1 MTDPG
6 ALAPDSNAFV
16 QPFEI
21 ISLSPVEFSILEE
34 SLRHAGAR
42 NSMRALA
49 VDVRKLIVALQ
60 RTKGPDLY
68 RFVLSPSDPEAG
80 SGVCVDD
87 LQQVAWSEY
96 LGNMESTS
104 AWGSHLEIQSAA
116 MLFEA
121 KIYIWELR
129 SAGYVFHSV
138 HGSGKQVWHFG
149 FESERHYHFML
160 HGSDHEGMR
169 NLVVHLG
176 SAPSITRTTPYRGS
190 SEALLIGVCGD
201 GHCLFSTIAM
211 AALACA
217 HPLVASHH
225 GKRPK
230 SLQMNELPH
239 LAENKYIKINNAD
252 ILSSDLAANAE
263 LLDLCQVSGH
273 PLGEGSVVSDATPAS
288 LMMLS
293 AAAAAHSGIAKL
305 HKDIVW
311 VFHLLL
317 LDRWTYCGARWKA
330 EAIRRASSAGLRL
343 KVTRSLPSSF
353 DGFTH
358 VTCDGT
364 TSCGDVE
371 KALGSNSVNLV
382 IVVDSQHLEEP
393 LVQLPVDFQLVN
405 VHGVTRRYTLYVRV
419 HRVQHPPSPRQID
432 VPSRSFNATSANIL
446 PTNVG
451 RSAPPKFD
459 VQIKDGLNYTV
470 LPNVAATMRRPNGT
484 VTYIPGQQLRLQ
496 VAFHPGK
503 NLNIP
508 AIYRGIVQSGQSD
521 SVIVYSSGGKIGA
534 APPSQVRGYNKTT
547 TTTDKMTSEEIAEG
561 VRAWLMKEKEE
572 EDDVV
577 IRNLTDEFSNKV
589 HVS

>member
-6 ALAPDSNAFV
+6 ALAPDSSASV
-16 QPFEI
+16 RPFEI
-21 ISLSPVEFSILEE
+21 IPVSKVEFLILEE
-34 SLRHAGAR
+34 SLHLAGAR
-42 NSMRALA
+42 NSIRAVA
-49 VDVRKLIVALQ
+49 VDVRTLIVALQ

-68 RFVLSPSDPEAG
+68 RFVLSGSEPADG
-80 SGVCVDD
+80 SGVCLDD
-87 LQQVAWSEY
+87 LHQVAWSEY

-116 MLFEA
+116 VLFEA

-129 SAGYVFHSV
+129 STGYVFHSV

-176 SAPSITRTTPYRGS
+176 ASPCISRTTPYRGS

-201 GHCLFSTIAM
+201 GNCLFSTIAM
-211 AALACA
+211 AALACG
-217 HPLVASHH
+217 HPLVASHFQL
-225 GKRPK
+225 PD
-230 SLQMNELPH
+230 STLQLQELPH
-239 LAENKYIKINNAD
+239 LAEAQYMAINAE
-252 ILSSDLAANAE
+252 STTGQQAANAE
-263 LLDLCQVSGH
+263 MLHLCQVSGH
-273 PLGEGSVVSDATPAS
+273 PLGEGSVVSDATQAS

-311 VFHLLL
+311 VFHLL
-317 LDRWTYCGARWKA
+317 DRWTYCGARWKA
-330 EAIRRASSAGLRL
+330 EAIRRASSTGLRL
-343 KVTRSLPSSF
+343 KVTKSLPSSF

-371 KALGSNSVNLV
+371 KALGSNSVNLI
-382 IVVDSQHLEEP
+382 IVVDSQHLEEL

-405 VHGVTRRYTLYVRV
+405 VHGGTRRYALFMRV
-419 HRVQHPPSPRQID
+419 HRVQQSPSPRQIN
-432 VPSRSFNATSANIL
+432 VPSRNFNATSANIL

-451 RSAPPKFD
+451 RSAPPKFN
-459 VQIKDGLNYTV
+459 VQVIKDGLNYTV
-470 LPNVAATMRRPNGT
+470 LPNVAATMHRPHGT
-484 VTYIPGQQLRLQ
+484 VTYIPGQHLRLQ
-496 VAFHPGK
+496 VK
-503 NLNIP
+503 NAIMP

-521 SVIVYSSGGKIGA
+521 SVIVYSSRGKIGA
-534 APPSQVRGYNKTT
+534 APPSQVRGLNKNTT
-547 TTTDKMTSEEIAEG
+547 ATDKMTSEEIAEG

>member
-1 MTDPG
+1 VTDPG
-6 ALAPDSNAFV
+6 ALAPDSSASV
-16 QPFEI
+16 RPFEI
-21 ISLSPVEFSILEE
+21 IPVSKVEFLILEE
-34 SLRHAGAR
+34 SLHQAGAR
-42 NSMRALA
+42 NSIRALA
-49 VDVRKLIVALQ
+49 VDVRKRIVALQ

-68 RFVLSPSDPEAG
+68 RFVLSGSEPADG
-80 SGVCVDD
+80 SGVCLDD
-87 LQQVAWSEY
+87 LHQVAWSEY

-116 MLFEA
+116 VLFEA

-129 SAGYVFHSV
+129 STGYVFHSV

-149 FESERHYHFML
+149 FESERHYQFML

-176 SAPSITRTTPYRGS
+176 ASPCISRTTPYRGS

-201 GHCLFSTIAM
+201 GNCLFSTIAM
-211 AALACA
+211 AALACG
-217 HPLVASHH
+217 HPLVASHFQL
-225 GKRPK
+225 PD
-230 SLQMNELPH
+230 STLQLQELPH
-239 LAENKYIKINNAD
+239 LAEAQYMAINAE
-252 ILSSDLAANAE
+252 STTGQQAANAE
-263 LLDLCQVSGH
+263 MLHLCQVSGH
-273 PLGEGSVVSDATPAS
+273 PLGEGSVVSDATQAS

-311 VFHLLL
+311 VFHLL
-317 LDRWTYCGARWKA
+317 DRWTYCGARWKA
-330 EAIRRASSAGLRL
+330 EAIRRASSTGLRL
-343 KVTRSLPSSF
+343 KVTKSLPSSF

-371 KALGSNSVNLV
+371 KALGSNSVNLI
-382 IVVDSQHLEEP
+382 IVVDSQHLEEL

-405 VHGVTRRYTLYVRV
+405 VHGGTRRYALFMRV
-419 HRVQHPPSPRQID
+419 HRVQQSPSPRQIN
-432 VPSRSFNATSANIL
+432 VPSRNFNATSANIL

-451 RSAPPKFD
+451 RSAPPKFN
-459 VQIKDGLNYTV
+459 VQVIKDGLNYTV
-470 LPNVAATMRRPNGT
+470 LPNVAATMHRPNGT
-484 VTYIPGQQLRLQ
+484 VTYIPGQYLRLQ
-496 VAFHPGK
+496 VK
-503 NLNIP
+503 NAIMS

-521 SVIVYSSGGKIGA
+521 SVIVYSSRGKIGA
-534 APPSQVRGYNKTT
+534 APPSQVRGLNKNTT
-547 TTTDKMTSEEIAEG
+547 ATDKMTSEEIAEG

>member
-1 MTDPG
+1 VTDPG
-6 ALAPDSNAFV
+6 ALAPDSSASV
-16 QPFEI
+16 RPFEI
-21 ISLSPVEFSILEE
+21 IPVSKVEFLILEE
-34 SLRHAGAR
+34 SLHLAGAR
-42 NSMRALA
+42 NSIRALA
-49 VDVRKLIVALQ
+49 VDVRKRIVALQ

-68 RFVLSPSDPEAG
+68 RFVLSGSEPADG
-80 SGVCVDD
+80 SGVCLDD
-87 LQQVAWSEY
+87 LHQVAWSEY

-116 MLFEA
+116 VLFEA

-129 SAGYVFHSV
+129 STGYVFHSV

-176 SAPSITRTTPYRGS
+176 ASPCISRTTPYRGS

-201 GHCLFSTIAM
+201 GNCLFSTIAM
-211 AALACA
+211 AALACG
-217 HPLVASHH
+217 HPLVASHFQL
-225 GKRPK
+225 PD
-230 SLQMNELPH
+230 STLQLQELPH
-239 LAENKYIKINNAD
+239 LAEAQYMAINAE
-252 ILSSDLAANAE
+252 STTGQQAANAE
-263 LLDLCQVSGH
+263 MLHLCQVSGH
-273 PLGEGSVVSDATPAS
+273 PLGEGSVVSDATQAS

-311 VFHLLL
+311 VFHLL
-317 LDRWTYCGARWKA
+317 DRWTYCGARWKA
-330 EAIRRASSAGLRL
+330 EAIRRASSTGLRL
-343 KVTRSLPSSF
+343 KVTKSLPSSF

-371 KALGSNSVNLV
+371 KALGSNSVNLI
-382 IVVDSQHLEEP
+382 IVVDSQHLEEL

-405 VHGVTRRYTLYVRV
+405 VHGGTRRYALFMRV
-419 HRVQHPPSPRQID
+419 HRVQQSPSPRQIN
-432 VPSRSFNATSANIL
+432 VPSRNFNATSANIL

-451 RSAPPKFD
+451 RSAPPKFN
-459 VQIKDGLNYTV
+459 VQVIKDGLNYTV
-470 LPNVAATMRRPNGT
+470 LPNVAATMHRPNGT
-484 VTYIPGQQLRLQ
+484 VTYIPGQYLRLQ
-496 VAFHPGK
+496 VK
-503 NLNIP
+503 NAIMP

-521 SVIVYSSGGKIGA
+521 SVIVYSSRGKIGA
-534 APPSQVRGYNKTT
+534 APPSQVRGLNKNTT
-547 TTTDKMTSEEIAEG
+547 ATDKMTSEEIAEG

>member
-1 MTDPG
+1 VTDPG
-6 ALAPDSNAFV
+6 ALAPDSSASV
-16 QPFEI
+16 RPFEI
-21 ISLSPVEFSILEE
+21 IPVSQVEFLILEE
-34 SLRHAGAR
+34 SLHLAGAR
-42 NSMRALA
+42 NSIRAVA

-68 RFVLSPSDPEAG
+68 RFVLSGSEPADG
-80 SGVCVDD
+80 SGVCLDD
-87 LQQVAWSEY
+87 LHQVAWSEY

-116 MLFEA
+116 VLFEA

-129 SAGYVFHSV
+129 STGYVFHSV

-176 SAPSITRTTPYRGS
+176 ASPCISRTTPYRGS

-201 GHCLFSTIAM
+201 GNCLFSTIAM
-211 AALACA
+211 AALACG
-217 HPLVASHH
+217 HPLVASHFQL
-225 GKRPK
+225 PD
-230 SLQMNELPH
+230 STLQLQELPH
-239 LAENKYIKINNAD
+239 LAEAQYMAINAE
-252 ILSSDLAANAE
+252 STTGQQAANAE
-263 LLDLCQVSGH
+263 MLHLCQISGH
-273 PLGEGSVVSDATPAS
+273 PLGEGSVVSDATQAS

-311 VFHLLL
+311 VFHLL
-317 LDRWTYCGARWKA
+317 DRWTYCGARWKA
-330 EAIRRASSAGLRL
+330 EAIRRASSTGLRL
-343 KVTRSLPSSF
+343 KVTKSLPSSF

-371 KALGSNSVNLV
+371 KALGSNSVNLI
-382 IVVDSQHLEEP
+382 IVVDSQHLEEL

-405 VHGVTRRYTLYVRV
+405 VHGGTRRYALFMRV
-419 HRVQHPPSPRQID
+419 HRVQQSPSPRQIN
-432 VPSRSFNATSANIL
+432 VPSRNFNATSANIL

-451 RSAPPKFD
+451 PGRSAPPKFN
-459 VQIKDGLNYTV
+459 VQVIKDGLNYTV
-470 LPNVAATMRRPNGT
+470 LPNVAATMHRPNGT
-484 VTYIPGQQLRLQ
+484 VTYIPGQYLRLQ
-496 VAFHPGK
+496 VK
-503 NLNIP
+503 NAIMP

-521 SVIVYSSGGKIGA
+521 SVIVYSSRGKIGA
-534 APPSQVRGYNKTT
+534 APPSQVRGLNKNTT
-547 TTTDKMTSEEIAEG
+547 ATDKMTSEEIAEG

>member
-6 ALAPDSNAFV
+6 ALAPDSSASV
-16 QPFEI
+16 RPFEI
-21 ISLSPVEFSILEE
+21 IPVSKVEFLILEE
-34 SLRHAGAR
+34 SLHLAGAR
-42 NSMRALA
+42 NSIRALA
-49 VDVRKLIVALQ
+49 VDVRKRIVALQ

-68 RFVLSPSDPEAG
+68 RFVLSGSEPADG
-80 SGVCVDD
+80 SGVCLDD
-87 LQQVAWSEY
+87 LHQVAWSEY

-116 MLFEA
+116 VLFEA

-129 SAGYVFHSV
+129 STGYVFHSV

-176 SAPSITRTTPYRGS
+176 ASPCISRTTPYRGR

-201 GHCLFSTIAM
+201 GNCLFSTIAM
-211 AALACA
+211 AALACG
-217 HPLVASHH
+217 HPLVASHFQL
-225 GKRPK
+225 PD
-230 SLQMNELPH
+230 STLQLQELPH
-239 LAENKYIKINNAD
+239 LAEAQYMAINAE
-252 ILSSDLAANAE
+252 STTGQQAANAE
-263 LLDLCQVSGH
+263 MLHLCQISGH
-273 PLGEGSVVSDATPAS
+273 PLGEGSVVSDATQAS

-311 VFHLLL
+311 VFHLL
-317 LDRWTYCGARWKA
+317 DRWTYCGARWKA
-330 EAIRRASSAGLRL
+330 EAIRRASSTGLRL
-343 KVTRSLPSSF
+343 KVTKSLPSSF

-371 KALGSNSVNLV
+371 KALGSNSVNLI
-382 IVVDSQHLEEP
+382 IVVDSQHLEEL

-405 VHGVTRRYTLYVRV
+405 VHGGTRRYALFMRV
-419 HRVQHPPSPRQID
+419 HRVQQSPSPRQIN
-432 VPSRSFNATSANIL
+432 VPSRNFNATSANIL

-451 RSAPPKFD
+451 PGRSAPPKFN
-459 VQIKDGLNYTV
+459 VQVIKDGLNYTV
-470 LPNVAATMRRPNGT
+470 LPNVAATMHRPNGT
-484 VTYIPGQQLRLQ
+484 VTYIPGQYLRLQ
-496 VAFHPGK
+496 VK
-503 NLNIP
+503 NAIMS

-521 SVIVYSSGGKIGA
+521 SVIVYSSRGKIGA
-534 APPSQVRGYNKTT
+534 APPSQVRGLNKNTT
-547 TTTDKMTSEEIAEG
+547 ATDKMTSEEIAEG

>member
-6 ALAPDSNAFV
+6 ALAPDSSASV
-16 QPFEI
+16 RPFEI
-21 ISLSPVEFSILEE
+21 IPVSQVEFLILEE
-34 SLRHAGAR
+34 SLHLAGAR
-42 NSMRALA
+42 NSIRALA
-49 VDVRKLIVALQ
+49 VDVRKRIVALQ

-68 RFVLSPSDPEAG
+68 RFVLSGSEPADG
-80 SGVCVDD
+80 SGVCLDD
-87 LQQVAWSEY
+87 LHQVAWSEY

-116 MLFEA
+116 VLFEA

-129 SAGYVFHSV
+129 STGYVFHSV

-176 SAPSITRTTPYRGS
+176 AAPCISRTTPYRGS

-201 GHCLFSTIAM
+201 GNCLFSTIAM
-211 AALACA
+211 AALACG
-217 HPLVASHH
+217 HPLVASHFQL
-225 GKRPK
+225 PD
-230 SLQMNELPH
+230 STLQLQELPH
-239 LAENKYIKINNAD
+239 LAEAQYMAINAE
-252 ILSSDLAANAE
+252 STTGQQAANAE
-263 LLDLCQVSGH
+263 MLHLCQVSGH
-273 PLGEGSVVSDATPAS
+273 PLGEGSVVSDATQAS

-311 VFHLLL
+311 VFHLL
-317 LDRWTYCGARWKA
+317 DRWTYCGARWKA
-330 EAIRRASSAGLRL
+330 EAIRRASSTGLRL
-343 KVTRSLPSSF
+343 KVTKSLPSSF

-371 KALGSNSVNLV
+371 KALGSNSVNLI
-382 IVVDSQHLEEP
+382 IVVDSQHLEEL

-405 VHGVTRRYTLYVRV
+405 VHGGTRRYALFMRV
-419 HRVQHPPSPRQID
+419 HRVQQSPSPRQIN
-432 VPSRSFNATSANIL
+432 VPSRNFNATSANIL

-451 RSAPPKFD
+451 RSAPPKFN
-459 VQIKDGLNYTV
+459 VQVIKDGLNYTV
-470 LPNVAATMRRPNGT
+470 LPNVAATMHRPNGT
-484 VTYIPGQQLRLQ
+484 VTYIPGQYLRLQ
-496 VAFHPGK
+496 VK
-503 NLNIP
+503 NAIMS

-521 SVIVYSSGGKIGA
+521 SVIVYSSRGKIGA
-534 APPSQVRGYNKTT
+534 APPSQVRGLNKNTT
-547 TTTDKMTSEEIAEG
+547 ATDKMTSEEIAEG

>member
-6 ALAPDSNAFV
+6 ALAPDSSASV
-16 QPFEI
+16 RPFEI
-21 ISLSPVEFSILEE
+21 IPVSQVEFLILEE
-34 SLRHAGAR
+34 SLHLAGAR
-42 NSMRALA
+42 NSIRALA
-49 VDVRKLIVALQ
+49 VDVRKRIVALQ

-68 RFVLSPSDPEAG
+68 RFVLSGSEPADG
-80 SGVCVDD
+80 SGVCLDD
-87 LQQVAWSEY
+87 LHQVAWSEY

-116 MLFEA
+116 VLFEA

-129 SAGYVFHSV
+129 STGYVFHSV

-149 FESERHYHFML
+149 FESERHYHFVL

-176 SAPSITRTTPYRGS
+176 ASPCISRTTPYRGS

-201 GHCLFSTIAM
+201 GNCLFSTIAM
-211 AALACA
+211 AALACG
-217 HPLVASHH
+217 HPLVASHFQL
-225 GKRPK
+225 PD
-230 SLQMNELPH
+230 STLQLQELPH
-239 LAENKYIKINNAD
+239 LAEAQYMAINAE
-252 ILSSDLAANAE
+252 STTGQQAANAE
-263 LLDLCQVSGH
+263 MLHLCQVSGH
-273 PLGEGSVVSDATPAS
+273 PLGEGSVVSDATQAS

-311 VFHLLL
+311 VFHLL
-317 LDRWTYCGARWKA
+317 DRWTYCGARWKA
-330 EAIRRASSAGLRL
+330 EAIRRASSTGLRL
-343 KVTRSLPSSF
+343 KVTKSLPSSF

-382 IVVDSQHLEEP
+382 IVVDSQHLEEL

-405 VHGVTRRYTLYVRV
+405 VHGGTRRYALFMRV
-419 HRVQHPPSPRQID
+419 HRVQQSPSPRQIN
-432 VPSRSFNATSANIL
+432 VPSRNFNATSANIL

-451 RSAPPKFD
+451 RSAPPKFN
-459 VQIKDGLNYTV
+459 VQVIKDGLNYTV
-470 LPNVAATMRRPNGT
+470 LPNVAATMHRPNGT
-484 VTYIPGQQLRLQ
+484 VTYIPGQYLRLQ
-496 VAFHPGK
+496 VK
-503 NLNIP
+503 NAIMP

-521 SVIVYSSGGKIGA
+521 SVIVYSSRGKIGA
-534 APPSQVRGYNKTT
+534 APPSQVRGLNKNTT
-547 TTTDKMTSEEIAEG
+547 ATDKMTSEEIAEG

>member
-6 ALAPDSNAFV
+6 ALAPDSSASV
-16 QPFEI
+16 RPFEI
-21 ISLSPVEFSILEE
+21 IPVSKVEFLILEE
-34 SLRHAGAR
+34 SLHLAGAR
-42 NSMRALA
+42 NSIRALA
-49 VDVRKLIVALQ
+49 VDVRKRIVALQ

-68 RFVLSPSDPEAG
+68 RFVLSGSEPADG
-80 SGVCVDD
+80 SGVCLDD
-87 LQQVAWSEY
+87 LHQVAWSEY

-116 MLFEA
+116 VLFEA

-129 SAGYVFHSV
+129 STGYVFHSV

-176 SAPSITRTTPYRGS
+176 ASPCISRTTPYRGS

-201 GHCLFSTIAM
+201 GNCLFSTIAM
-211 AALACA
+211 AALACG
-217 HPLVASHH
+217 HPLVASHFQL
-225 GKRPK
+225 PD
-230 SLQMNELPH
+230 STLQLQELPH
-239 LAENKYIKINNAD
+239 LAEAQYMAINAE
-252 ILSSDLAANAE
+252 STTGQQAANAE
-263 LLDLCQVSGH
+263 MLHLCQVSGH
-273 PLGEGSVVSDATPAS
+273 PLGEGSVVSDATQAS

-311 VFHLLL
+311 VFHLL
-317 LDRWTYCGARWKA
+317 DRWTYCGARWKA
-330 EAIRRASSAGLRL
+330 EAIRRASSTGLRL
-343 KVTRSLPSSF
+343 KVTKSLPSSF

-371 KALGSNSVNLV
+371 KALGSNSVNLI
-382 IVVDSQHLEEP
+382 IVVDSQHLEEL

-405 VHGVTRRYTLYVRV
+405 VHSGTRRYALFMRV
-419 HRVQHPPSPRQID
+419 HRVQQSPSPRQIN
-432 VPSRSFNATSANIL
+432 VPSRNFNATSANIL

-451 RSAPPKFD
+451 RSAPPKFN
-459 VQIKDGLNYTV
+459 VQVIKDGLNYTV
-470 LPNVAATMRRPNGT
+470 LPNVAATMHRPNGT
-484 VTYIPGQQLRLQ
+484 VTYIPGQYLRLQ
-496 VAFHPGK
+496 VQNA
-503 NLNIP
+503 IMP

-521 SVIVYSSGGKIGA
+521 SVIVYSSRGKIGA
-534 APPSQVRGYNKTT
+534 APPSQVRGLNKNTT
-547 TTTDKMTSEEIAEG
+547 ATDNMTSEEIAEG

>member
-6 ALAPDSNAFV
+6 ALAPDSSASV
-16 QPFEI
+16 RPFEI
-21 ISLSPVEFSILEE
+21 IPVSQVEFLILEE
-34 SLRHAGAR
+34 SLHLAGAR
-42 NSMRALA
+42 NSIRALA
-49 VDVRKLIVALQ
+49 VDVRKRIVALQ

-68 RFVLSPSDPEAG
+68 RFVLSGSEPADG
-80 SGVCVDD
+80 SGVCLDD
-87 LQQVAWSEY
+87 LHQVAWSEY

-116 MLFEA
+116 VLFEA

-129 SAGYVFHSV
+129 STGYVFHSV

-176 SAPSITRTTPYRGS
+176 ASPCISRTTPYRGS

-201 GHCLFSTIAM
+201 GNCLFSTIAM
-211 AALACA
+211 AALACG
-217 HPLVASHH
+217 HPLVASHFQL
-225 GKRPK
+225 PD
-230 SLQMNELPH
+230 STLQLQELPH
-239 LAENKYIKINNAD
+239 LAEAQYMAINAE
-252 ILSSDLAANAE
+252 STTGQQAANAE
-263 LLDLCQVSGH
+263 MLHLCQISGH
-273 PLGEGSVVSDATPAS
+273 PLGEGSVVSDATQAS

-311 VFHLLL
+311 VFHLL
-317 LDRWTYCGARWKA
+317 DRWTYCGARWKA
-330 EAIRRASSAGLRL
+330 EAIRRASSTGLRL
-343 KVTRSLPSSF
+343 KVTKSLPSSF

-371 KALGSNSVNLV
+371 KALGSNSVNLI
-382 IVVDSQHLEEP
+382 IVVDSQHLEEL

-405 VHGVTRRYTLYVRV
+405 VHGGTRRYALFMRV
-419 HRVQHPPSPRQID
+419 HRVQQSPSPRQIN
-432 VPSRSFNATSANIL
+432 VPSRNFNATSANIL

-451 RSAPPKFD
+451 PGRSAPPKFN
-459 VQIKDGLNYTV
+459 VQVIKDGLNYTV
-470 LPNVAATMRRPNGT
+470 LPNVAATMHRPNGT
-484 VTYIPGQQLRLQ
+484 VTYIPGQYLRLQ
-496 VAFHPGK
+496 VK
-503 NLNIP
+503 NAIMS

-521 SVIVYSSGGKIGA
+521 SVIVYSSRGKIGA
-534 APPSQVRGYNKTT
+534 APPSQVRGLNKNTT
-547 TTTDKMTSEEIAEG
+547 ATDKMTSEEIAEG

>member
-6 ALAPDSNAFV
+6 ALAPDSSASV
-16 QPFEI
+16 RPFEI
-21 ISLSPVEFSILEE
+21 IPVSKVEFLILEE
-34 SLRHAGAR
+34 SLHLAGAR
-42 NSMRALA
+42 NSIRALA
-49 VDVRKLIVALQ
+49 VDVRKRIVALQ

-68 RFVLSPSDPEAG
+68 RFVLSGSEPADG
-80 SGVCVDD
+80 SGVCLDD
-87 LQQVAWSEY
+87 LHQVAWSEY

-116 MLFEA
+116 VLFEA

-129 SAGYVFHSV
+129 STGYVFHSV

-176 SAPSITRTTPYRGS
+176 ASPCISRTTPYRGS

-201 GHCLFSTIAM
+201 GNCLFSTIAM
-211 AALACA
+211 AALACG
-217 HPLVASHH
+217 HPLVASHFQL
-225 GKRPK
+225 PD
-230 SLQMNELPH
+230 STLQLQELPH
-239 LAENKYIKINNAD
+239 LAEAQYMAINAE
-252 ILSSDLAANAE
+252 STTGQQAANAE
-263 LLDLCQVSGH
+263 MLHLCQVSGH
-273 PLGEGSVVSDATPAS
+273 PLGEGSVVSDATQAS

-311 VFHLLL
+311 VFHLL
-317 LDRWTYCGARWKA
+317 DRWTYCGARWKA
-330 EAIRRASSAGLRL
+330 EAIRRASSTGLRL
-343 KVTRSLPSSF
+343 KVTKSLPSSF

-371 KALGSNSVNLV
+371 KALGSNSVNLI
-382 IVVDSQHLEEP
+382 IVVDSQHLEEL

-405 VHGVTRRYTLYVRV
+405 VHGGTRRYALFMRV
-419 HRVQHPPSPRQID
+419 HRVQQSPSPRQIN
-432 VPSRSFNATSANIL
+432 VPSRNFNATSANIL

-451 RSAPPKFD
+451 PGRSAPPKFN
-459 VQIKDGLNYTV
+459 VQVIKDGLNYTV
-470 LPNVAATMRRPNGT
+470 LPNVAATMHRPNGT
-484 VTYIPGQQLRLQ
+484 VTYIPGQYLRLQ
-496 VAFHPGK
+496 VK
-503 NLNIP
+503 NAIMS

-521 SVIVYSSGGKIGA
+521 SVIVYSSRGKIGA
-534 APPSQVRGYNKTT
+534 APPSQVRGLNKNTT
-547 TTTDKMTSEEIAEG
+547 ATDKMTSEEIAEG

>member
-6 ALAPDSNAFV
+6 ALAPDSSASV
-16 QPFEI
+16 RPFEI
-21 ISLSPVEFSILEE
+21 IPVSKVEFLILEE
-34 SLRHAGAR
+34 SLHLAGAR
-42 NSMRALA
+42 NSIRAVA

-68 RFVLSPSDPEAG
+68 RFVLSGSEPADG
-80 SGVCVDD
+80 SGVCLDD
-87 LQQVAWSEY
+87 LHQVAWSEY

-116 MLFEA
+116 VLFEA

-129 SAGYVFHSV
+129 STGYVFHSV

-176 SAPSITRTTPYRGS
+176 ASPCISRTTPYRGS

-201 GHCLFSTIAM
+201 GNCLFSTIAM
-211 AALACA
+211 AALACG
-217 HPLVASHH
+217 HPLVASHFQL
-225 GKRPK
+225 PD
-230 SLQMNELPH
+230 STLQLQELPH
-239 LAENKYIKINNAD
+239 LAEAQYMAINAE
-252 ILSSDLAANAE
+252 STTGQQAANAE
-263 LLDLCQVSGH
+263 MLHLCQVSGH
-273 PLGEGSVVSDATPAS
+273 PLGEGSVVSDATQAS

-311 VFHLLL
+311 VFHLL
-317 LDRWTYCGARWKA
+317 DRWTYCGARWKA
-330 EAIRRASSAGLRL
+330 EAIRRASSTGLRL
-343 KVTRSLPSSF
+343 KVTKSLPSSF

-371 KALGSNSVNLV
+371 KALGSNSVNLI
-382 IVVDSQHLEEP
+382 IVVDSQHLEEL

-405 VHGVTRRYTLYVRV
+405 VHGGTRRYALFMRV
-419 HRVQHPPSPRQID
+419 HRVQQSPSPRQIN
-432 VPSRSFNATSANIL
+432 VPSRNFNATSANIL

-451 RSAPPKFD
+451 RSAPPKFN
-459 VQIKDGLNYTV
+459 VQVIKDGLNYTV
-470 LPNVAATMRRPNGT
+470 LPNVAATMHRPNGT
-484 VTYIPGQQLRLQ
+484 VTYIPGQYLRLQ
-496 VAFHPGK
+496 VK
-503 NLNIP
+503 NAIMP

-521 SVIVYSSGGKIGA
+521 SVIVYSSRGKIGA
-534 APPSQVRGYNKTT
+534 APPSQVRGLNKNTT
-547 TTTDKMTSEEIAEG
+547 ATDKMTSEEIAEG

>member
-6 ALAPDSNAFV
+6 ALAPDSSASV
-16 QPFEI
+16 RPFEI
-21 ISLSPVEFSILEE
+21 IPVSQVEFLILEE
-34 SLRHAGAR
+34 SLHLAGAR
-42 NSMRALA
+42 NSIRALA
-49 VDVRKLIVALQ
+49 VDVRKRIVALQ

-68 RFVLSPSDPEAG
+68 RFVLSGSEPADG
-80 SGVCVDD
+80 SGVCLDD
-87 LQQVAWSEY
+87 LHQVAWSEY

-116 MLFEA
+116 VLFEA

-129 SAGYVFHSV
+129 STGYVFHSV

-176 SAPSITRTTPYRGS
+176 ASPCISRTTPYRGS

-201 GHCLFSTIAM
+201 GNCLFSTIAM
-211 AALACA
+211 AALACG
-217 HPLVASHH
+217 HPLVASHFQL
-225 GKRPK
+225 PD
-230 SLQMNELPH
+230 STLQLQELPH
-239 LAENKYIKINNAD
+239 LAEAQYMAINAE
-252 ILSSDLAANAE
+252 STTGQQAANAE
-263 LLDLCQVSGH
+263 MLHLCQVSGH
-273 PLGEGSVVSDATPAS
+273 PLGEGSVVSDATQAS

-311 VFHLLL
+311 VFHLL
-317 LDRWTYCGARWKA
+317 DRWTYCGARWKA
-330 EAIRRASSAGLRL
+330 EAIRRASSTGLRL
-343 KVTRSLPSSF
+343 KVTKSLPSSF

-371 KALGSNSVNLV
+371 KALGSNSVNLI
-382 IVVDSQHLEEP
+382 IVVDSQHLEEL

-405 VHGVTRRYTLYVRV
+405 VHGGTRRYALFMRV
-419 HRVQHPPSPRQID
+419 HRVQQSPSPRQIN
-432 VPSRSFNATSANIL
+432 VPSRNFNATSANIL

-451 RSAPPKFD
+451 RSAPPKFN
-459 VQIKDGLNYTV
+459 VQVIKDGLNYTV
-470 LPNVAATMRRPNGT
+470 LPNVAATMHRPNGT
-484 VTYIPGQQLRLQ
+484 VTYIPGQYLRLQ
-496 VAFHPGK
+496 VK
-503 NLNIP
+503 NAIMS

-521 SVIVYSSGGKIGA
+521 SVIVYSSRGKIGA
-534 APPSQVRGYNKTT
+534 APPSQVRGLNKNTT
-547 TTTDKMTSEEIAEG
+547 ATDKMTSEEIAEG

>member
-6 ALAPDSNAFV
+6 ALAPDSSASV
-16 QPFEI
+16 RPFEI
-21 ISLSPVEFSILEE
+21 IPVSKVEFLILEE
-34 SLRHAGAR
+34 SLHLAGAR
-42 NSMRALA
+42 NSIRALA
-49 VDVRKLIVALQ
+49 VDVRKRIVALQ

-68 RFVLSPSDPEAG
+68 RFVLSGSEPADG
-80 SGVCVDD
+80 SGVCLDD
-87 LQQVAWSEY
+87 LHQVAWSEY

-116 MLFEA
+116 VLFEA

-129 SAGYVFHSV
+129 STGYVFHSV

-176 SAPSITRTTPYRGS
+176 ASPCISRTTPYRGS

-201 GHCLFSTIAM
+201 GNCLFSTIAM
-211 AALACA
+211 AALACG
-217 HPLVASHH
+217 HPLVASHFQL
-225 GKRPK
+225 PD
-230 SLQMNELPH
+230 STLQLQELPH
-239 LAENKYIKINNAD
+239 LAEAQYMAINAE
-252 ILSSDLAANAE
+252 STTGQQAANAE
-263 LLDLCQVSGH
+263 MLHLCQISGH
-273 PLGEGSVVSDATPAS
+273 PLGEGSVVSDATQAS

-311 VFHLLL
+311 VFHLL
-317 LDRWTYCGARWKA
+317 DRWTYCGARWKA
-330 EAIRRASSAGLRL
+330 EAIRRASSTGLRL
-343 KVTRSLPSSF
+343 KVTKSLPSSF

-371 KALGSNSVNLV
+371 KALGSNSVNLI
-382 IVVDSQHLEEP
+382 IVVDSQHLEEL

-405 VHGVTRRYTLYVRV
+405 VHGGTRRYALFMRV
-419 HRVQHPPSPRQID
+419 HRVQQSPSPRQIN
-432 VPSRSFNATSANIL
+432 VPSRNFNATSANIL

-451 RSAPPKFD
+451 RSAPPKFN
-459 VQIKDGLNYTV
+459 VQVIKDGLNYTV
-470 LPNVAATMRRPNGT
+470 LPNVAATMHRPNGT
-484 VTYIPGQQLRLQ
+484 VTYIPGQYLRLQ
-496 VAFHPGK
+496 VK
-503 NLNIP
+503 NAIMS

-521 SVIVYSSGGKIGA
+521 SVIVYSSRGKIGA
-534 APPSQVRGYNKTT
+534 APPSQVRGLNKNTT
-547 TTTDKMTSEEIAEG
+547 ATDKMTSEEIAEG

>member
-6 ALAPDSNAFV
+6 ALAPDSSASV
-16 QPFEI
+16 RPFEI
-21 ISLSPVEFSILEE
+21 IPVSKVEFLILEE
-34 SLRHAGAR
+34 SLHLAGAR
-42 NSMRALA
+42 NSIRALA
-49 VDVRKLIVALQ
+49 VDVRKRIVALQ

-68 RFVLSPSDPEAG
+68 RFVLSGSEPADG
-80 SGVCVDD
+80 SGVCLDD
-87 LQQVAWSEY
+87 LHQVAWSEY

-116 MLFEA
+116 VLFEA

-129 SAGYVFHSV
+129 STGYVFHSV

-176 SAPSITRTTPYRGS
+176 ASPCISRTTPYRGS

-201 GHCLFSTIAM
+201 GNCLFSTIAM
-211 AALACA
+211 AALACG
-217 HPLVASHH
+217 HPLVASHFQL
-225 GKRPK
+225 PD
-230 SLQMNELPH
+230 STLQLQELPH
-239 LAENKYIKINNAD
+239 LAEAQYMAINAE
-252 ILSSDLAANAE
+252 STTGQQAANAE
-263 LLDLCQVSGH
+263 MLHLCQVSGH
-273 PLGEGSVVSDATPAS
+273 PLGEGSVVSDATQAS

-311 VFHLLL
+311 VFHLL
-317 LDRWTYCGARWKA
+317 DRWTYCGARWKA
-330 EAIRRASSAGLRL
+330 EAIRRASSTGLRL
-343 KVTRSLPSSF
+343 KVTKSLPSSF

-371 KALGSNSVNLV
+371 KALGSNSVNLI
-382 IVVDSQHLEEP
+382 IVVDSQHLEEL

-405 VHGVTRRYTLYVRV
+405 VHGGTRRYALFMRV
-419 HRVQHPPSPRQID
+419 HRVQQSPSPRQIN
-432 VPSRSFNATSANIL
+432 VPSRNFNATSANIL

-451 RSAPPKFD
+451 RSAPPKFN
-459 VQIKDGLNYTV
+459 VQVIKDGLNYTV
-470 LPNVAATMRRPNGT
+470 LPNVAATMHRPNGT
-484 VTYIPGQQLRLQ
+484 VTYIPGQYLRLQ
-496 VAFHPGK
+496 VK
-503 NLNIP
+503 NAIMS

-521 SVIVYSSGGKIGA
+521 SVIVYSSRGKIGA
-534 APPSQVRGYNKTT
+534 APPSQVRGLNKNTT
-547 TTTDKMTSEEIAEG
+547 ATDKMTSEEIAEG

>member
-6 ALAPDSNAFV
+6 ALAPDSSASV
-16 QPFEI
+16 RPFEI
-21 ISLSPVEFSILEE
+21 IPVSKVEFLILEE
-34 SLRHAGAR
+34 SLHLAGAR
-42 NSMRALA
+42 NSIRAVA

-68 RFVLSPSDPEAG
+68 RFVLSGSEPADG
-80 SGVCVDD
+80 SGVCLDD
-87 LQQVAWSEY
+87 LHQVAWSEY

-116 MLFEA
+116 VLFEA
-121 KIYIWELR
+121 KIYIWEL
-129 SAGYVFHSV
+129 SSSGYVFHSV

-176 SAPSITRTTPYRGS
+176 ASPCISRTTPYRGS

-201 GHCLFSTIAM
+201 GNCLFSTIAM
-211 AALACA
+211 AALACG
-217 HPLVASHH
+217 HPLVASHFQL
-225 GKRPK
+225 PD
-230 SLQMNELPH
+230 STLQLQELPH
-239 LAENKYIKINNAD
+239 LAEAQYMAINAE
-252 ILSSDLAANAE
+252 STTGQQAANAE
-263 LLDLCQVSGH
+263 MLHLCQVSGH
-273 PLGEGSVVSDATPAS
+273 PLGEGSVVSDATQAS

-311 VFHLLL
+311 VFHLL
-317 LDRWTYCGARWKA
+317 DRWTYCGARWKA
-330 EAIRRASSAGLRL
+330 EAIRRASSTGLRL
-343 KVTRSLPSSF
+343 KVTKSLPSSF

-371 KALGSNSVNLV
+371 KALGSNSVNLI
-382 IVVDSQHLEEP
+382 IVVDSQHLEEL

-405 VHGVTRRYTLYVRV
+405 VHGGTRRYALFMRV
-419 HRVQHPPSPRQID
+419 HRVQQSPSPRQIN
-432 VPSRSFNATSANIL
+432 VPSRNFNATSANIL

-451 RSAPPKFD
+451 RSAPPKFN
-459 VQIKDGLNYTV
+459 VQVIKDGLNYTV
-470 LPNVAATMRRPNGT
+470 LPNVAATMHRPNGT
-484 VTYIPGQQLRLQ
+484 VTYIPGQYLRLQ
-496 VAFHPGK
+496 VK
-503 NLNIP
+503 NAIMP

-521 SVIVYSSGGKIGA
+521 SVIVYSSRGKIGA
-534 APPSQVRGYNKTT
+534 APPSQVRGLNKNTT
-547 TTTDKMTSEEIAEG
+547 ATDKMTSEEIAEG

>member
-6 ALAPDSNAFV
+6 ALAPDSSASV
-16 QPFEI
+16 RPFEI
-21 ISLSPVEFSILEE
+21 IPVSKVEFLILEE
-34 SLRHAGAR
+34 SLHLAGAR
-42 NSMRALA
+42 NSIRAVA

-68 RFVLSPSDPEAG
+68 RFVLSGSEPADG
-80 SGVCVDD
+80 SGVCLDD
-87 LQQVAWSEY
+87 LHQVAWSEY

-116 MLFEA
+116 VLFEA

-129 SAGYVFHSV
+129 STGYVFHSV

-176 SAPSITRTTPYRGS
+176 ASPCISRTTPYRGS

-201 GHCLFSTIAM
+201 GNCLFSTIAM
-211 AALACA
+211 AALACG
-217 HPLVASHH
+217 HPLVASHFQL
-225 GKRPK
+225 PD
-230 SLQMNELPH
+230 STLQLQELPH
-239 LAENKYIKINNAD
+239 LAEAQYMAINAE
-252 ILSSDLAANAE
+252 STTGQQAANAE
-263 LLDLCQVSGH
+263 MLHLCQISGH
-273 PLGEGSVVSDATPAS
+273 PLGEGSVVSDATQAS

-311 VFHLLL
+311 VFHLL
-317 LDRWTYCGARWKA
+317 DRWTYCGARWKA
-330 EAIRRASSAGLRL
+330 EAIRRASSTGLRL
-343 KVTRSLPSSF
+343 KVTKSLPSSF

-371 KALGSNSVNLV
+371 KALGSNSVNLI
-382 IVVDSQHLEEP
+382 IVVDSQHLEEL

-405 VHGVTRRYTLYVRV
+405 VHGGTRRYALFMRV
-419 HRVQHPPSPRQID
+419 HRVQQSPSPRQID

-451 RSAPPKFD
+451 RSAPPKFN
-459 VQIKDGLNYTV
+459 VQVIKDGLNYTV
-470 LPNVAATMRRPNGT
+470 LPNVAATMHRPNGT
-484 VTYIPGQQLRLQ
+484 VTYIPGQYLRLQ
-496 VAFHPGK
+496 VK
-503 NLNIP
+503 NAIMS

-521 SVIVYSSGGKIGA
+521 SVIVYSSRGKIGA
-534 APPSQVRGYNKTT
+534 APPSQVRGLNKNTT
-547 TTTDKMTSEEIAEG
+547 ATDKMTSEEIAEG

>member
-6 ALAPDSNAFV
+6 ALAPDSSASV
-16 QPFEI
+16 RPFEI
-21 ISLSPVEFSILEE
+21 IPVSKVEFLILEQ
-34 SLRHAGAR
+34 SLHLAGAR
-42 NSMRALA
+42 NSIRALA
-49 VDVRKLIVALQ
+49 VDVRKRIVALQ

-68 RFVLSPSDPEAG
+68 RFVLSGSEPADG
-80 SGVCVDD
+80 SGVCLDD
-87 LQQVAWSEY
+87 LHQVAWSEY

-116 MLFEA
+116 VLFEA

-129 SAGYVFHSV
+129 STGYVFHSV

-176 SAPSITRTTPYRGS
+176 ASPCISRTTPYRGS

-201 GHCLFSTIAM
+201 GNCLFSTIAM
-211 AALACA
+211 AALACG
-217 HPLVASHH
+217 HPLVASHFQL
-225 GKRPK
+225 PD
-230 SLQMNELPH
+230 STLQLQELPH
-239 LAENKYIKINNAD
+239 LAEAQYMAINAE
-252 ILSSDLAANAE
+252 STTGQQAANAE
-263 LLDLCQVSGH
+263 MLHLCQISGH
-273 PLGEGSVVSDATPAS
+273 PLGEGSVVSDATQAS

-311 VFHLLL
+311 VFHLL
-317 LDRWTYCGARWKA
+317 DRWTYCGARWKA
-330 EAIRRASSAGLRL
+330 EAIRRASSTGLRL
-343 KVTRSLPSSF
+343 KVTKSLPSSF

-371 KALGSNSVNLV
+371 KALGSNSVNLI
-382 IVVDSQHLEEP
+382 IVVDSQHLEEL

-405 VHGVTRRYTLYVRV
+405 VHGGTRRYALFMRV
-419 HRVQHPPSPRQID
+419 HRVQQSPSPRQIN
-432 VPSRSFNATSANIL
+432 VPSRNFNATSANIL

-451 RSAPPKFD
+451 PGRSAPPKFN
-459 VQIKDGLNYTV
+459 VQVIKDGLNYTV
-470 LPNVAATMRRPNGT
+470 LPNVAATMHRPNGT
-484 VTYIPGQQLRLQ
+484 VTYIPGQYLRLQ
-496 VAFHPGK
+496 VK
-503 NLNIP
+503 NAIMS

-521 SVIVYSSGGKIGA
+521 SVIVYSSRGKIGA
-534 APPSQVRGYNKTT
+534 APPSQVRGLNKNTT
-547 TTTDKMTSEEIAEG
+547 ATDKMTSEEIAEG

>member
-6 ALAPDSNAFV
+6 ALAPDSSASV
-16 QPFEI
+16 RPFEI
-21 ISLSPVEFSILEE
+21 IPVSKVEFLILEE
-34 SLRHAGAR
+34 SLHLAGAR
-42 NSMRALA
+42 NSIRALA

-68 RFVLSPSDPEAG
+68 RFVLSGSEPADG
-80 SGVCVDD
+80 SGVCLDD
-87 LQQVAWSEY
+87 LHQVAWSEY

-116 MLFEA
+116 VLFEA

-129 SAGYVFHSV
+129 STGYVFHSV

-176 SAPSITRTTPYRGS
+176 ASPCISRTTPYRGS

-201 GHCLFSTIAM
+201 GNCLFSTIAM
-211 AALACA
+211 AALACG
-217 HPLVASHH
+217 HPLVASHFQL
-225 GKRPK
+225 PD
-230 SLQMNELPH
+230 STLQLQQLPH
-239 LAENKYIKINNAD
+239 LAEAQYMAINAE
-252 ILSSDLAANAE
+252 STTGQQAANAE
-263 LLDLCQVSGH
+263 MLHLCQVSGH
-273 PLGEGSVVSDATPAS
+273 PLGEGSVVSDATQAS

-311 VFHLLL
+311 VFHLL
-317 LDRWTYCGARWKA
+317 DRWTYCGARWKA
-330 EAIRRASSAGLRL
+330 EAIRRASSTGLRL
-343 KVTRSLPSSF
+343 KVTKSLPSSF

-382 IVVDSQHLEEP
+382 IVVDSQHLEEL
-393 LVQLPVDFQLVN
+393 LVQQLPVDFQLVN
-405 VHGVTRRYTLYVRV
+405 VHGGTRRYTLFIRV
-419 HRVQHPPSPRQID
+419 HRVQQSPSPRQID

-459 VQIKDGLNYTV
+459 VQASKDGLNREYTV
-470 LPNVAATMRRPNGT
+470 LPNVAATMHRPPNST
-484 VTYIPGQQLRLQ
+484 VTFMPGQYLRLQ
-496 VAFHPGK
+496 VEDRVYV
-503 NLNIP
+503 P

-521 SVIVYSSGGKIGA
+521 SVIVYSSRGKIGA
-534 APPSQVRGYNKTT
+534 APPSQVRGLNKNTT
-547 TTTDKMTSEEIAEG
+547 ATDKMTSEEIAEG

>member
-6 ALAPDSNAFV
+6 ALAPDSSASV
-16 QPFEI
+16 RPFEI
-21 ISLSPVEFSILEE
+21 IPVSKVEFLILEE
-34 SLRHAGAR
+34 SLHLAGAR
-42 NSMRALA
+42 NSIRALA
-49 VDVRKLIVALQ
+49 VDVRKRIVALQ

-68 RFVLSPSDPEAG
+68 RFVLSGSEPADG
-80 SGVCVDD
+80 SGVCLDD
-87 LQQVAWSEY
+87 LHQVAWSEY

-116 MLFEA
+116 VLFEA

-129 SAGYVFHSV
+129 STGYVFHSV

-176 SAPSITRTTPYRGS
+176 ASPCISRTTPYRGS

-201 GHCLFSTIAM
+201 GNCLFSTIAM
-211 AALACA
+211 AALACG
-217 HPLVASHH
+217 HPLVASHFQL
-225 GKRPK
+225 PD
-230 SLQMNELPH
+230 STLQLQELPH
-239 LAENKYIKINNAD
+239 LAEAQYMAINAE
-252 ILSSDLAANAE
+252 STTGQQAANAE
-263 LLDLCQVSGH
+263 MLHLCQVSGH
-273 PLGEGSVVSDATPAS
+273 PLGEGSVVSDATQAS

-311 VFHLLL
+311 VFHLL
-317 LDRWTYCGARWKA
+317 DRWTYCGARWKA
-330 EAIRRASSAGLRL
+330 EAIRRASSTGLRL
-343 KVTRSLPSSF
+343 KVTKSLPSSF

-371 KALGSNSVNLV
+371 KALRSNSVNLV
-382 IVVDSQHLEEP
+382 IVVDSQHLEEL

-405 VHGVTRRYTLYVRV
+405 VHGGTRRYALFMRV
-419 HRVQHPPSPRQID
+419 HRVQQSPSPRQIN
-432 VPSRSFNATSANIL
+432 VPSRNFNATSANIL

-451 RSAPPKFD
+451 RSAPPKFN
-459 VQIKDGLNYTV
+459 VQVIKDGLNYTV
-470 LPNVAATMRRPNGT
+470 LPNVAATMHRPNGT
-484 VTYIPGQQLRLQ
+484 VTYIPGQYLRLQ
-496 VAFHPGK
+496 VQNA
-503 NLNIP
+503 IMP

-521 SVIVYSSGGKIGA
+521 SVIVYSSRGKIGA
-534 APPSQVRGYNKTT
+534 APPSQVRGLNKNTT
-547 TTTDKMTSEEIAEG
+547 ATDNMTSEEIAEG

>member
-6 ALAPDSNAFV
+6 ALAPDSSASV
-16 QPFEI
+16 RPFEI
-21 ISLSPVEFSILEE
+21 IPVSQVEFLILEE
-34 SLRHAGAR
+34 SLHLAGAR
-42 NSMRALA
+42 NSIRAVA

-68 RFVLSPSDPEAG
+68 RFVLSGSEPADG
-80 SGVCVDD
+80 SGVCLDD
-87 LQQVAWSEY
+87 LHQVAWSEY

-116 MLFEA
+116 VLFEA

-129 SAGYVFHSV
+129 STGYVFHSV

-176 SAPSITRTTPYRGS
+176 ASPCISRTTPYRGS

-201 GHCLFSTIAM
+201 GNCLFSTIAM
-211 AALACA
+211 AALACG
-217 HPLVASHH
+217 HPLVASHFQL
-225 GKRPK
+225 PD
-230 SLQMNELPH
+230 STLQLQELPH
-239 LAENKYIKINNAD
+239 LAEAQYMAINAE
-252 ILSSDLAANAE
+252 STTGQQAANAE
-263 LLDLCQVSGH
+263 MLHLCQVSGH
-273 PLGEGSVVSDATPAS
+273 PLGEGSVVSDATQAS

-311 VFHLLL
+311 VFHLL
-317 LDRWTYCGARWKA
+317 DRWTYCGARWKA
-330 EAIRRASSAGLRL
+330 EAIRRASSTGLRL
-343 KVTRSLPSSF
+343 KVTKSLPSSF

-371 KALGSNSVNLV
+371 KALGSNSVNLI
-382 IVVDSQHLEEP
+382 IVVDSQHLEEL

-405 VHGVTRRYTLYVRV
+405 VHGGTRRYALFMRV
-419 HRVQHPPSPRQID
+419 HRVQQSPSPRQIN
-432 VPSRSFNATSANIL
+432 VPSRNFNATSANIL

-451 RSAPPKFD
+451 PGRSAPPKFN
-459 VQIKDGLNYTV
+459 VQVIKDGLNYTV
-470 LPNVAATMRRPNGT
+470 LPNVAATMHRPNGT
-484 VTYIPGQQLRLQ
+484 VTYIPGQYLRLQ
-496 VAFHPGK
+496 VK
-503 NLNIP
+503 NAIMS

-521 SVIVYSSGGKIGA
+521 SVIVYSSRGKIGA
-534 APPSQVRGYNKTT
+534 APPSQVRGLNKNTT
-547 TTTDKMTSEEIAEG
+547 ATDKMTSEEIAEG

>member
-1 MTDPG
+1 
-6 ALAPDSNAFV
+6 
-16 QPFEI
+16 
-21 ISLSPVEFSILEE
+21 LEE
-34 SLRHAGAR
+34 SLHLAGAR
-42 NSMRALA
+42 NSIRAVA

-68 RFVLSPSDPEAG
+68 RFVLSGSEPADG
-80 SGVCVDD
+80 SGVCLDD
-87 LQQVAWSEY
+87 LHQVAWSEY

-116 MLFEA
+116 VLFEA

-129 SAGYVFHSV
+129 STGYVFHSV

-176 SAPSITRTTPYRGS
+176 ASPCISRTTPYRGS

-201 GHCLFSTIAM
+201 GNCLFSTIAM
-211 AALACA
+211 AALACG
-217 HPLVASHH
+217 HPLVASHFQL
-225 GKRPK
+225 PD
-230 SLQMNELPH
+230 STLQLQELPH
-239 LAENKYIKINNAD
+239 LAEAQYMAINAE
-252 ILSSDLAANAE
+252 STTGQQAANAE
-263 LLDLCQVSGH
+263 MLHLCQVSGH
-273 PLGEGSVVSDATPAS
+273 PLGEGSVVSDATQAS

-311 VFHLLL
+311 VFHLL
-317 LDRWTYCGARWKA
+317 DRWTYCGARWKA
-330 EAIRRASSAGLRL
+330 EAIRRASSTGLRL
-343 KVTRSLPSSF
+343 KVTKSLPSSF

-371 KALGSNSVNLV
+371 KALGSNSVNLI
-382 IVVDSQHLEEP
+382 IVVDSQHLEEL

-405 VHGVTRRYTLYVRV
+405 VHGGTRRYALFMRV
-419 HRVQHPPSPRQID
+419 HRVQQSPSPRQIN
-432 VPSRSFNATSANIL
+432 VPSRNFNATSANIL

-451 RSAPPKFD
+451 PGRSAPPKFN
-459 VQIKDGLNYTV
+459 VQVIKDGLNYTV
-470 LPNVAATMRRPNGT
+470 LPNVAATMHRPNGT
-484 VTYIPGQQLRLQ
+484 VTYIPGQYLRLQ
-496 VAFHPGK
+496 VK
-503 NLNIP
+503 NAIMS

-521 SVIVYSSGGKIGA
+521 SVIVYSSRGKIGA
-534 APPSQVRGYNKTT
+534 APPSQVRGLNKNTT
-547 TTTDKMTSEEIAEG
+547 ATDKMTSEEIAEG